1 MWNSIISLRIDHGRL
16 NTANSKT
23 NPNITKQRVMANK
36 PIKIK
41 WNHIKYGITVKESR
55 KTEKRK
61 QRTDRWD
68 K

>member
-1 MWNSIISLRIDHGRL
+1 
-16 NTANSKT
+16 
-23 NPNITKQRVMANK
+23 MANK

-68 K
+68 KQKSNGHMTNLNLPTLIIT